1 MNKIPQKTCLLLSD
15 LFVVATGMNL
25 VAANQFAIHKS
36 EVINLSNENV
46 SCSNISDFPEPIFKA
61 SGGLVGSTPIICG
74 GEKQM
79 PGRGN
84 NEATGFCYKLNK
96 GK

>member
-1 MNKIPQKTCLLLSD
+1 MPN
-15 LFVVATGMNL
+15 A
-25 VAANQFAIHKS
+25 QFANHKS

-46 SCSNISDFPEPIFKA
+46 TCSNISDFPEPIFKA

-74 GEKQM
+74 GEKQNE
-79 PGRGN
+79 GRGN

-96 GK
+96 GKYISNLVMSLSWFEP